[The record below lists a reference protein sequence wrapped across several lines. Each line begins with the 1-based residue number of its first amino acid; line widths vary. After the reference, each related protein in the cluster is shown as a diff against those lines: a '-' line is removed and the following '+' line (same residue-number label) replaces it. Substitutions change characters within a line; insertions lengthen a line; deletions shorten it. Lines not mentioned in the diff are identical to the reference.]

1 MAYSKT
7 GGSTLTAKFSGSGID
22 WIGKKGPTH
31 GKAEVY
37 IDGKLVKV
45 VDLYAAAASYGRTIY
60 STRSLGLGTHT
71 LVIKALG
78 TKRSAS
84 SGVAVPID
92 ALDVVNGTLSQAT
105 SSLKRYEENH
115 ERLARVGAWSSVPST
130 AYSGGHVLRANS
142 GDCGVLRHLLRQ
154 RGALDRLTRVL
165 IRQGQGQH
173 RRRYPA
179 RGDPHG
185 ASSTAHQQVLY
196 SRRGLAQDRVHSLR
210 IQAVGP
216 NSGGSGFVAVDAL
229 EVRGGWLLPAS
240 PANTTVDQTHASATW
255 SSGMDDR
262 VGLRS
267 IVGGSHRKTSAQQAT
282 VKFKFD
288 GNSVAWIGK
297 KAPSYGLRGGLL
309 GRRLQGEGRPLP
321 VSGGL
326 SASAVEQRPNRLRQP
341 RARDQGAGLAFEQ
354 VDRQNA

>member
-1 MAYSKT
+1 MTYSKT
-7 GGSTLTAKFSGSGID
+7 GGSTLTARFSGSGID
-22 WIGKKGPTH
+22 WIGKKGPTY

-37 IDGKLVKV
+37 IDGKLVKT

-60 STRSLGLGTHT
+60 STRSLGIGTHT

-84 SGVAVPID
+84 SGVAVAVD

-105 SSLKRYEENH
+105 SSLKRYEEGH

-142 GDCGVLRHLLRQ
+142 GNAVFYCAFYGNEVRWIGSRMSSYGKAKVSVDGGTPQEVT
-154 RGALDRLTRVL
+154 LTAPSL
-165 IRQGQGQH
+165 
-173 RRRYPA
+173 
-179 RGDPHG
+179 
-185 ASSTAHQQVLY
+185 AHQQVLY
-196 SRRGLAQDRVHSLR
+196 SRKGLAQDRVHSLR

-255 SSGMDDR
+255 SSGWTTAS
-262 VGLRS
+262 GS
-267 IVGGSHRKTSAQQAT
+267 EFVGGSHTKVERSAGDGEAQVRRQLGLLDRKQG
-282 VKFKFD
+282 VLLR
-288 GNSVAWIGK
+288 V
-297 KAPSYGLRGGLL
+297 RGGLL
-309 GRRLQGEGRPLP
+309 GRRVQGEGRPLP
-321 VSGGL
+321 VRRGV
-326 SASAVEQRPNRLRQP
+326 SASVVEQWPNRLRQP
-341 RARDQGAGLAFEQ
+341 RARDQGAGLSFGQ
-354 VDRQNA
+354 VDRQQL